1 MVATGHLG
9 ERCSV
14 VADNGRH
21 VDTTNADLMMAGGD
35 TAEVYNLLYE
45 HVQPSQILHNHRH
58 IFAHKSVVAKPI
70 HDAFACAVNECQRGV
85 QFMYH
90 VGKKL
95 HLFLVYGFAVLLVES
110 GYLHGLSLSLVV
122 APSVEQHVGQA
133 HKS

>member
-1 MVATGHLG
+1 
-9 ERCSV
+9 
-14 VADNGRH
+14 
-21 VDTTNADLMMAGGD
+21 
-35 TAEVYNLLYE
+35 
-45 HVQPSQILHNHRH
+45 
-58 IFAHKSVVAKPI
+58 
-70 HDAFACAVNECQRGV
+70 
-85 QFMYH
+85 MYH